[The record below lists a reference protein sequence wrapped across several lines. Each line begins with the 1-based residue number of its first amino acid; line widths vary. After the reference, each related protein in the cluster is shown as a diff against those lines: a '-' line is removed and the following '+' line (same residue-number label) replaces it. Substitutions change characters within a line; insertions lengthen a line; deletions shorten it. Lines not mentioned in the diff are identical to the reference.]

1 MDISHKVGYAVV
13 GLGVGRTHVDAAAAS
28 ENGKLVAVCDLRDDR
43 LNAVKAQYPDVLL
56 YHSFDELMK
65 NPEVEAVSICLPSG
79 LHAEYTIRALEA
91 GKHVLCEKPIETTVE
106 KAMKI
111 EEARVRTGK
120 KVGLIFQNRFN
131 LPMFPLKEALAENR
145 LGKLVLGT
153 FAVKWYRPQSYY
165 DGDGGWRG
173 TWEMDG
179 GGSLMNQGI
188 HTLDLMQWL
197 MGDVE
202 SVHSETGI
210 YGHKM
215 DTEDMT
221 ASVIRFRSGA
231 VASFVTTTCAW
242 PGISTDIQL
251 YGTGGSVEID
261 GDRLKR
267 WKLLDD
273 PDEEADMLE
282 DYGDGNAR
290 FAELRP
296 GEKCGHARL
305 VEDMID
311 AVKFDREPAVCPLEA
326 MKAIRI
332 AEAVYESARTGKTV
346 YFQ

>member
-1 MDISHKVGYAVV
+1 MSDTGRKIGYAVV
-13 GLGVGRTHVDAAAAS
+13 GLGVGRTHADAAAAS
-28 ENGKLVAVCDLRDDR
+28 ANGRLAAVCDLRKDR
-43 LNAVKAQYPDVLL
+43 LDAVRAQYPDVKTCT
-56 YHSFDELMK
+56 SFDELMK
-65 NPEVEAVSICLPSG
+65 DPEIEAVSICLPSG
-79 LHAEYTIRALEA
+79 MHAEYTVRALEA

-111 EEARVRTGK
+111 EEARLRTGK
-120 KVGLIFQNRFN
+120 KVGLIFQNRYN
-131 LPMFPLKEALAENR
+131 LPMFPLREALEAGR
-145 LGKLVLGT
+145 FGTLVLGT

-197 MGDVE
+197 MGEVE
-202 SVHSETGI
+202 SVRSVSGI
-210 YGHKM
+210 YGHRM

-231 VASFVTTTCAW
+231 VANFVTTTCAW

-267 WKLLDD
+267 WKFLDD
-273 PDEEADMLE
+273 PDEEADMLD

-296 GEKCGHARL
+296 GEKCGHARM

-311 AVKFDREPAVCPLEA
+311 AVLFDRDPLVGPVEA

-332 AEAVYESARTGKTV
+332 AEAIYESARTGQPV
-346 YFQ
+346 YF